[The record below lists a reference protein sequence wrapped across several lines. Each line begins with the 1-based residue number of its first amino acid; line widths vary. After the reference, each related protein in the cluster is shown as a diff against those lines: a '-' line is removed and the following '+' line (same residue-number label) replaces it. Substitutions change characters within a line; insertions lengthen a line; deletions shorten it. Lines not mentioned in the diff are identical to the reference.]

1 MPTIIMKR
9 PHSNPIEIHVS
20 SKTLPDMYQELDIR
34 AVYASLGRGLL
45 LIMQTDVEYDEPNFM
60 YDGVGVM
67 GTVYVVR
74 ARANGISDLIEGDI
88 DIFTEQITVL
98 IDES

>member
-9 PHSNPIEIHVS
+9 PHSQPKEIHVS

-45 LIMQTDVEYDEPNFM
+45 LIMQTDIEFDEPNFM
-60 YDGVGVM
+60 YDGIGVM

-74 ARANGISDLIEGDI
+74 ARANGISDLLEDDLQQFI
-88 DIFTEQITVL
+88 EQITL
-98 IDES
+98 IGEDA

>member
-1 MPTIIMKR
+1 MPNIIMKR
-9 PHSNPIEIHVS
+9 PHSKPKEIHIS

-45 LIMQTDVEYDEPNFM
+45 LIMQTDVEFDEPNFI
-60 YDGVGVM
+60 YDDIGVM

-74 ARANGISDLIEGDI
+74 ARANGISDLLED
-88 DIFTEQITVL
+88 DLQQFMEQITL
-98 IDES
+98 IGEDA